1 MRRST
6 VAVLCLM
13 ATTLSVGTSAIA
25 TADPV
30 ADTSREAIT
39 DDGWQIRVSK
49 LEENVDRVPNLAE
62 SPFTREG
69 FVRLKAVADIA
80 GSGHVPVDAANLT
93 LGYQIG
99 CQVDVSNGMT
109 IGLSAAVGPNV
120 SISVG
125 GVNAGMSALAIPSLS
140 FAPKPGTITTVPLAT
155 KQLSGAHASVTVDQ
169 VQVKVD
175 SCLGPVSLRSY
186 AIASTSTADADN
198 SVAVYGDPI
207 WL

>member
-6 VAVLCLM
+6 VALVGLM
-13 ATTLSVGTSAIA
+13 AMTISLGASAIA
-25 TADPV
+25 VADPV
-30 ADTSREAIT
+30 ADTSRDAIT
-39 DDGWQIRVSK
+39 DDGWQIRISK
-49 LEENVDRVPNLAE
+49 LDENVDRVPNLAE

-69 FVRLKAVADIA
+69 FVSLKAVADIT
-80 GSGHVPVDAANLT
+80 GNGRVPVDAGNLT

-99 CQVDVSNGMT
+99 CQTDVSNGMT
-109 IGLSAAVGPNV
+109 VGLSAAVGPNI

-125 GVNAGMSALAIPSLS
+125 GMSAGMSALAIPSLS
-140 FAPKPGTITTVPLAT
+140 FSPKPGTITTVPLAT
-155 KQLSGAHASVTVDQ
+155 KQLSGAHASATVDQ

-198 SVAVYGDPI
+198 SVAVYGDPV

>member
-1 MRRST
+1 
-6 VAVLCLM
+6 M
-13 ATTLSVGTSAIA
+13 ATTISLGTSAIA
-25 TADPV
+25 VADPV
-30 ADTSREAIT
+30 ADTSRDAIT
-39 DDGWQIRVSK
+39 DDGWQIRISK
-49 LEENVDRVPNLAE
+49 LEENVDRVTNLAE

-69 FVRLKAVADIA
+69 FVKLKAVADIT
-80 GSGHVPVDAANLT
+80 GNGRVPVDAGNLT

-109 IGLSAAVGPNV
+109 VGLSAAVGPNISV
-120 SISVG
+120 SVG
-125 GVNAGMSALAIPSLS
+125 GMSAGMSALAIPSLS

-155 KQLSGAHASVTVDQ
+155 KQLAGAHASATVDQ

-186 AIASTSTADADN
+186 AIVSTSTADADN
-198 SVAVYGDPI
+198 SVAVYGDPV